1 MQFRYDING
10 LRAIA
15 VLAVVIFHFN
25 PQFLPGGFAGVD
37 VFFVISG
44 FLMTSIIFNG
54 VEKNTF
60 SLFKFYNARAN
71 RIIPVLAVMSAVLIV
86 FGWFYLIPSDYRDLG
101 RQVEKSSLF
110 ISNLLFA
117 KGGGYFDTA
126 EHTKWLLHTWSL
138 SVEWQFYIFFPI
150 IIIALKKYLSLNNL
164 KRVVIGLFLASFIY
178 CVYAT
183 YKDSKTA
190 YFLLTSRAWEMLLG
204 GLAFLYPWSLQKKI
218 KQITI
223 QLLGIILIISS
234 YLLMSKDTLWPGYMA
249 LIPVLGAYLIIV
261 SNFKNN
267 FIINNLVFNY
277 IGKWSY
283 SIYVWHWPLVV
294 LGFYFAFENWWIY
307 GIPLSILLGF
317 LSYQFNESINFPRYS
332 SWKEIYKVKPF
343 YIFLVTLACG
353 YTIKTTD
360 GIASR
365 LPEKAQ
371 IAEEEKRNSNP
382 YECDKQELYECV
394 IGNPSNI
401 KAIMIGDSHAD
412 SLTTSLSSIFN
423 LKSEGIISLSTS
435 SCPLILNLQYYDKK
449 NLCPEINK
457 QRLILLQS
465 KKYKNIPIILAGRYP
480 SYLIGENDPDRIPT
494 EGSKPLIYF
503 ENNPNISQKNRLAA
517 FEKNLEET
525 LCQITKNNPL
535 YIIQPIPE
543 IGFNVP
549 QKIIK
554 NSFYGIN
561 EKISISYD
569 NYLNRSGEIRKIINR
584 SANKCNVEVLDPS
597 KILCKNNEC
606 ISTYKNRPIYRDGD
620 HLSEYGNKLLIPML
634 KRGLLHKPSLEERD
648 LKS

>member
-234 YLLMSKDTLWPGYMA
+234 YFLMSKDTLWPGYMA

-307 GIPLSILLGF
+307 GIPLSILLGL
-317 LSYQFNESINFPRYS
+317 LSYQFIESINFPRYS

-449 NLCPEINK
+449 NFCPEINK

-494 EGSKPLIYF
+494 DVVL
-503 ENNPNISQKNRLAA
+503 
-517 FEKNLEET
+517 
-525 LCQITKNNPL
+525 
-535 YIIQPIPE
+535 
-543 IGFNVP
+543 GF
-549 QKIIK
+549 
-554 NSFYGIN
+554 
-561 EKISISYD
+561 
-569 NYLNRSGEIRKIINR
+569 
-584 SANKCNVEVLDPS
+584 
-597 KILCKNNEC
+597 
-606 ISTYKNRPIYRDGD
+606 
-620 HLSEYGNKLLIPML
+620 
-634 KRGLLHKPSLEERD
+634 
-648 LKS
+648 

>member
-25 PQFLPGGFAGVD
+25 PQSLPGGFAGVD

-44 FLMTSIIFNG
+44 FLMTSIIFSG
-54 VEKNTF
+54 VEKKTF
-60 SLFKFYNARAN
+60 NLFKFYNARAN
-71 RIIPVLAVMSAVLIV
+71 RIIPVLAAMSAVLLV

-150 IIIALKKYLSLNNL
+150 LIVILKKYFSFTNL

-178 CVYAT
+178 CIYAT

-204 GLAFLYPWSLQKKI
+204 GLAFLYPWSVKSKI

-223 QLLGIILIISS
+223 QSLGIVLIVAS
-234 YLLMSKDTLWPGYMA
+234 YFLMSKDTLWPGYMA
-249 LIPVLGAYLIIV
+249 IIPVFGAYLIIV
-261 SNFKNN
+261 SNFQNN
-267 FIINNLVFNY
+267 FIINNIVFNY
-277 IGKWSY
+277 VGKWSY

-294 LGFYFAFENWWIY
+294 FGFYFAFENWWVY

-317 LSYQFNESINFPRYS
+317 LSYQFIEKINFPRYS
-332 SWKEIYKVKPF
+332 SWKEIYKVRPF
-343 YIFLVTLACG
+343 YIFLVILACG

-365 LPEKAQ
+365 LSKTAQ
-371 IAEEEKRNSNP
+371 IAEKEKRNSNP
-382 YECDKQELYECV
+382 YKCDQQDFYECV
-394 IGNPSNI
+394 IGKSSNI
-401 KAIMIGDSHAD
+401 KAIIIGDSHAD
-412 SLTTSLSSIFN
+412 SLTTSLSSIFD
-423 LKSEGIISLSTS
+423 LKSEGVLSLSTS
-435 SCPLILNLQYYDKK
+435 SCPLILNLQYYDKESI
-449 NLCPEINK
+449 CPEINK
-457 QRLILLQS
+457 KRLVLIQS
-465 KKYKNIPIILAGRYP
+465 QKYKNIPIILAGRYP
-480 SYLIGENDPDRIPT
+480 SYLIGENDPDRIPP
-494 EGSKPLIYF
+494 EGSKPSIYF
-503 ENNPNISQKNRLAA
+503 ENNPKVSQKNRLAA
-517 FEKNLEET
+517 FEKNLEQT
-525 LCQITKNNPL
+525 LCKIATNNPI

-543 IGFNVP
+543 LGFNAP

-554 NSFYGIN
+554 NSFYGRN
-561 EKISISYD
+561 EKTSISYD
-569 NYLNRSGEIRKIINR
+569 SYLSRSEEIRKIINR
-584 SANKCNVEVLDPS
+584 SANKCNVEVLDAS

-620 HLSEYGNKLLIPML
+620 HLSEYGNKLLTPMFKDTLL
-634 KRGLLHKPSLEERD
+634 K
-648 LKS
+648 

>member
-1 MQFRYDING
+1 MNFRYDING

-25 PQFLPGGFAGVD
+25 PQWLPGGFAGVD

-44 FLMTSIIFNG
+44 FLMTSIIFSG

-60 SLFKFYNARAN
+60 NLFKFYNARAN
-71 RIIPVLAVMSAVLIV
+71 RIVPVLAAMSAVLLV
-86 FGWFYLIPSDYRDLG
+86 FGWFYLIPTDYRDLG

-150 IIIALKKYLSLNNL
+150 IIIALKRFLSFSNL
-164 KRVVIGLFLASFIY
+164 KRVVLGLFLASFIY
-178 CVYAT
+178 CIYAT

-204 GLAFLYPWSLQKKI
+204 GLAFLYPWSLKSKFY
-218 KQITI
+218 QILT
-223 QLLGIILIISS
+223 QCSGLILIIAS
-234 YLLMSKDTLWPGYMA
+234 YFFISKDTPWPGYMA
-249 LIPVLGAYLIIV
+249 LIPVLGAYLIV
-261 SNFKNN
+261 VANYQNN
-267 FIINNLVFNY
+267 FLINNPISNS

-294 LGFYFAFENWWIY
+294 FGFYFEFKDWWIY

-317 LSYQFNESINFPRYS
+317 LSYQFIEKINFPRYS

-343 YIFLVTLACG
+343 YIFLIILACG
-353 YTIKTTD
+353 YAVKETD

-365 LPEKAQ
+365 LSKIAK
-371 IAEEEKRNSNP
+371 IAEKEKSNSNP
-382 YECDKQELYECV
+382 YKCDKQELYECI
-394 IGNPSNI
+394 IGKSSNI
-401 KAIMIGDSHAD
+401 KAIIIGDSHAD
-412 SLTTSLSSIFN
+412 SLTTSLSSIFD
-423 LKSEGIISLSTS
+423 LKLEGVVSLSTS

-457 QRLILLQS
+457 QRLALIQS
-465 KKYKNIPIILAGRYP
+465 QKYKNIPIILAGRYP
-480 SYLIGENDPDRIPT
+480 SYLIGENDPDRIPA

-503 ENNPNISQKNRLAA
+503 ENNPRISQNNRLAA
-517 FEKNLEET
+517 FEKNLEQT
-525 LCQITKNNPL
+525 LCKIATNNPI

-543 IGFNVP
+543 LGFNAP

-554 NSFYGIN
+554 NSFYGEN
-561 EKISISYD
+561 EKTSISYD
-569 NYLNRSGEIRKIINR
+569 SYLKRAGEIRKIINK
-584 SANKCNVEVLDPS
+584 SANKCSVQVLDPS
-597 KILCKNNEC
+597 KILCKSNEC

-620 HLSEYGNKLLIPML
+620 HLSEYGNKLLTPMFKNIL
-634 KRGLLHKPSLEERD
+634 NP
-648 LKS
+648 

>member
-234 YLLMSKDTLWPGYMA
+234 YFLMSKDTLWPGYMA

-307 GIPLSILLGF
+307 GIPLSILLGL
-317 LSYQFNESINFPRYS
+317 LSYQFIESINFPRYS

-394 IGNPSNI
+394 IGNPSN
-401 KAIMIGDSHAD
+401 KYQ
-412 SLTTSLSSIFN
+412 
-423 LKSEGIISLSTS
+423 LKS
-435 SCPLILNLQYYDKK
+435 KHV
-449 NLCPEINK
+449 
-457 QRLILLQS
+457 
-465 KKYKNIPIILAGRYP
+465 
-480 SYLIGENDPDRIPT
+480 
-494 EGSKPLIYF
+494 F
-503 ENNPNISQKNRLAA
+503 
-517 FEKNLEET
+517 
-525 LCQITKNNPL
+525 ITKTL
-535 YIIQPIPE
+535 
-543 IGFNVP
+543 
-549 QKIIK
+549 
-554 NSFYGIN
+554 
-561 EKISISYD
+561 
-569 NYLNRSGEIRKIINR
+569 
-584 SANKCNVEVLDPS
+584 
-597 KILCKNNEC
+597 
-606 ISTYKNRPIYRDGD
+606 
-620 HLSEYGNKLLIPML
+620 
-634 KRGLLHKPSLEERD
+634 
-648 LKS
+648 